1 MSNSPACNLFTNQKN
16 EIDAT
21 AVDSWEEQHKDPEV
35 EKIFRAIAESN
46 PVTPEQY
53 EIVEDSTVKRTS
65 SIQSVLT
72 QKPHSDNSS
81 TLPFKS
87 FSGHGGIFKTYK
99 RLQNVV
105 FWLLSNVA

>member
-1 MSNSPACNLFTNQKN
+1 MQQTN

-81 TLPFKS
+81 TLSFKS
-87 FSGHGGIFKTYK
+87 FEWTRRY
-99 RLQNVV
+99 L
-105 FWLLSNVA
+105 